1 MKEKLLNTINHY
13 GVNHQQRKL
22 AEEHFELQE
31 AIHDIEHFDNMYPDD
46 IRNLT
51 LEKNREAFVKHVTE
65 EIADVMVLLNQFAFY
80 YDIKMEDI
88 NNMMSYKVNRQ
99 LERIK
104 NGE

>member
-1 MKEKLLNTINHY
+1 MKEKLLKIVNHY
-13 GVNHQQRKL
+13 GMNNQQRKL
-22 AEEHFELQE
+22 AEEVFELQE
-31 AIHDIEHFDNMYPDD
+31 AITSHITEE
-46 IRNLT
+46 NLQRMHGFPIST
-51 LEKNREAFVKHVTE
+51 ENIAE

-80 YDIKMEDI
+80 YDIKLEDI